1 MDLQLPTPD
10 PTPSPSIA
18 TTDEGS
24 HAIVIT
30 TLRSGRAPHIST
42 YPEGN
47 CPPAQPSKPTTI
59 HITMSMGCQ
68 RQVDILPPSDSQT
81 RGYKIIVNQ
90 PAEEHKP
97 HDPSSTPTLESWQS
111 FGSLRSLVW
120 PETNGMPDSSSR
132 SSKIGWPSSGHY
144 LRPRYQH
151 KTLRVRQSL
160 HEQIWT
166 YKPCKKGYKITV
178 RLFTKWDRVK
188 MVHAMIVGRL
198 ISIPACLVVFC
209 VALISLL
216 LMVVGFGYVD
226 AMLMEG
232 LVGLADWMDA
242 KFRDTYGVSM
252 KEMEEEGWSS
262 IKNG

>member
-1 MDLQLPTPD
+1 
-10 PTPSPSIA
+10 
-18 TTDEGS
+18 
-24 HAIVIT
+24 
-30 TLRSGRAPHIST
+30 
-42 YPEGN
+42 
-47 CPPAQPSKPTTI
+47 
-59 HITMSMGCQ
+59 
-68 RQVDILPPSDSQT
+68 
-81 RGYKIIVNQ
+81 
-90 PAEEHKP
+90 
-97 HDPSSTPTLESWQS
+97 
-111 FGSLRSLVW
+111 
-120 PETNGMPDSSSR
+120 
-132 SSKIGWPSSGHY
+132 
-144 LRPRYQH
+144 
-151 KTLRVRQSL
+151 
-160 HEQIWT
+160 
-166 YKPCKKGYKITV
+166 
-178 RLFTKWDRVK
+178 